1 MEKLRTQTSQ
11 KASYLY
17 KRFINTIMLSD
28 GTIIALSTPQGSGA
42 LGVIRLSGSLALE
55 KTQLYF
61 TPKGNKKWEDFQANN
76 TYLGVFKKDNILI
89 DEVLLTFFK
98 GPHSYTGED
107 VIELSCHGSPYIFQR
122 IISSYLEE
130 GILPAQAGEFTLRAY
145 LNKKM
150 DLSQAEAVS
159 DLISSESAEAH
170 RIAMQQMRGGFS
182 KGMEELR
189 QKLIQFKALIEL
201 ELDFSEEEVNF
212 ADKSQLES
220 LLNELEK
227 EIRALKDSFAYGNV
241 IKKGVPVAI
250 AGKPNVGK
258 SSLINALFNEEKAI
272 VAPIAGTTRDSI
284 EDTLIIEG
292 VQFRFIDTA
301 GLRQTEDAIE
311 SIGVAKAKEKV
322 TQARILLYLYDK
334 TTSDSILVDE
344 IESLYHEK
352 LKVLLI
358 QNKVDLE
365 RNGYDKD
372 FIRKLQQQLSSKI
385 ENISLGI
392 STKEIDTLKP
402 LKKKLIQTVQSLGNN
417 NGLIV
422 NNTRHYHA
430 LGEAL
435 KAIENVKKGI
445 RSDLTGDLL
454 SIDLKEAIEH
464 IGTITGVIDTDQD
477 VLGTIFSQFCI
488 GK

>member
-1 MEKLRTQTSQ
+1 MISE
-11 KASYLY
+11 
-17 KRFINTIMLSD
+17 
-28 GTIIALSTPQGSGA
+28 GTIIALSTASGVGA
-42 LGVIRLSGSLALE
+42 ISLIRLSGSEAISLTDQVFKARS
-55 KTQLYF
+55 
-61 TPKGNKKWEDFQANN
+61 GNKLSSQKSH
-76 TYLGVFKKDNILI
+76 TVHLGEIRDGNSII
-89 DEVLLTFFK
+89 DEVLVSIFK
-98 GPHSYTGED
+98 NPNSYTGEN
-107 VIELSCHGSPYIFQR
+107 VVEISCHGSPYIQQQ
-122 IISSYLEE
+122 IIK
-130 GILPAQAGEFTLRAY
+130 ILIDKGAITAKAGEFTLRAFM
-145 LNKKM
+145 NGKM
-150 DLSQAEAVS
+150 DLSQAEAVA
-159 DLISSESAEAH
+159 DLISSENEASH
-170 RIAMQQMRGGFS
+170 QLAMQQMRGGFS
-182 KGMEELR
+182 KGMEDLR

-220 LLNELEK
+220 LLNELDK
-227 EIRALKDSFAYGNV
+227 EIRTLKDSFAYGNV

-258 SSLINALFNEEKAI
+258 SSLLNALFNEEKAI
-272 VAPIAGTTRDSI
+272 VSPIAGTTRDSI

-334 TTSDSILVDE
+334 TTADSILVDE
-344 IESLYHEK
+344 LESLYHED

-372 FIRKLQQQLSSKI
+372 FSRKLQQQLSSKI
-385 ENISLGI
+385 ENVSLGI

-402 LKKKLIQTVQSLGNN
+402 LKKELIQTVQSLGNN

-445 RSDLTGDLL
+445 QSDLAGDLL

-477 VLGTIFSQFCI
+477 VLGKIFSQFCI

>member
-1 MEKLRTQTSQ
+1 
-11 KASYLY
+11 
-17 KRFINTIMLSD
+17 MLSD

-42 LGVIRLSGSLALE
+42 LGVIRLSGSLAFE
-55 KTQLYF
+55 KTQLFF
-61 TPKGNKKWEDFQANN
+61 TPKGNKKLEDIQANQ
-76 TYLGVFKKDNILI
+76 TYLGVFKNDNVLI

-107 VIELSCHGSPYIFQR
+107 VIELSCHGSPYILQR

-170 RIAMQQMRGGFS
+170 RIAIQQMRGGFS
-182 KGMEELR
+182 KGMKELR

-201 ELDFSEEEVNF
+201 ELDFSEEDVNF

-272 VAPIAGTTRDSI
+272 VSPIAGTTRDSI
-284 EDTLIIEG
+284 EDTLII
-292 VQFRFIDTA
+292 
-301 GLRQTEDAIE
+301 
-311 SIGVAKAKEKV
+311 SI
-322 TQARILLYLYDK
+322 
-334 TTSDSILVDE
+334 
-344 IESLYHEK
+344 H
-352 LKVLLI
+352 
-358 QNKVDLE
+358 
-365 RNGYDKD
+365 
-372 FIRKLQQQLSSKI
+372 
-385 ENISLGI
+385 
-392 STKEIDTLKP
+392 
-402 LKKKLIQTVQSLGNN
+402 
-417 NGLIV
+417 
-422 NNTRHYHA
+422 
-430 LGEAL
+430 
-435 KAIENVKKGI
+435 
-445 RSDLTGDLL
+445 
-454 SIDLKEAIEH
+454 
-464 IGTITGVIDTDQD
+464 
-477 VLGTIFSQFCI
+477 
-488 GK
+488 

>member
-1 MEKLRTQTSQ
+1 LEKLRTQTSQ

-272 VAPIAGTTRDSI
+272 VSPIAGTTRDSI

>member
-1 MEKLRTQTSQ
+1 M
-11 KASYLY
+11 
-17 KRFINTIMLSD
+17 
-28 GTIIALSTPQGSGA
+28 
-42 LGVIRLSGSLALE
+42 
-55 KTQLYF
+55 
-61 TPKGNKKWEDFQANN
+61 
-76 TYLGVFKKDNILI
+76 
-89 DEVLLTFFK
+89 LTFFK

-107 VIELSCHGSPYIFQR
+107 VIELSCHGSPYILQR

-272 VAPIAGTTRDSI
+272 VSPIAGTTRDSI

-301 GLRQTEDAIE
+301 GLRQTEDTIE

-358 QNKVDLE
+358 QNKVDLD
-365 RNGYDKD
+365 RNGYDKN
-372 FIRKLQQQLSSKI
+372 FNRKLQQQLSSKI
-385 ENISLGI
+385 ENVSLGI

-402 LKKKLIQTVQSLGNN
+402 LKKELVQTVQSLGNN

-430 LGEAL
+430 LGKAL
-435 KAIENVKKGI
+435 KAIENIKKGI
-445 RSDLTGDLL
+445 QSDLAGDLL

>member
-1 MEKLRTQTSQ
+1 
-11 KASYLY
+11 
-17 KRFINTIMLSD
+17 MLSD

-55 KTQLYF
+55 KTQLFF
-61 TPKGNKKWEDFQANN
+61 TPKGNKKWEDFQVNHA
-76 TYLGVFKKDNILI
+76 YLGVFKNDNILI

-107 VIELSCHGSPYIFQR
+107 VIELSCHGSPYILKR

-272 VAPIAGTTRDSI
+272 VSPIAGTTRDSI

-358 QNKVDLE
+358 QNKVDLD
-365 RNGYDKD
+365 RNGYDKN
-372 FIRKLQQQLSSKI
+372 FNRKLQQQLSSKI
-385 ENISLGI
+385 ENVSLGI

-402 LKKKLIQTVQSLGNN
+402 LKKELVQTVQSLGNN

-430 LGEAL
+430 LGKAL
-435 KAIENVKKGI
+435 KAIENIKKGI
-445 RSDLTGDLL
+445 QSDLAGDLL

>member
-1 MEKLRTQTSQ
+1 
-11 KASYLY
+11 
-17 KRFINTIMLSD
+17 MLSD

-55 KTQLYF
+55 KTQLFF
-61 TPKGNKKWEDFQANN
+61 TPKRNKKWQDFQGNKA
-76 TYLGVFKKDNILI
+76 YLGEFKNDNILI

-107 VIELSCHGSPYIFQR
+107 VIELSCHGSPYILQR
-122 IISSYLEE
+122 IILSYLEE

-170 RIAMQQMRGGFS
+170 RIAIQQMRGGFS

-201 ELDFSEEEVNF
+201 ELDFGEEEVNF

-272 VAPIAGTTRDSI
+272 VSPIAGTTRDSI

-301 GLRQTEDAIE
+301 GLRQTQDTIE

-352 LKVLLI
+352 LKVILI
-358 QNKVDLE
+358 QNKVDLD
-365 RNGYDKD
+365 RNGYDKN
-372 FIRKLQQQLSSKI
+372 FNRKLQQQLISKI
-385 ENISLGI
+385 ENVSLGI

-402 LKKKLIQTVQSLGNN
+402 LKKELVQTVQSLGNN

-430 LGEAL
+430 LGKAL
-435 KAIENVKKGI
+435 KAIENIKKGI
-445 RSDLTGDLL
+445 QSDLAGDLL

-477 VLGTIFSQFCI
+477 ILEKIFNQFCI

>member
-1 MEKLRTQTSQ
+1 
-11 KASYLY
+11 
-17 KRFINTIMLSD
+17 MLSD

-42 LGVIRLSGSLALE
+42 LGVIRLSGSLAFE
-55 KTQLYF
+55 KTQLFF
-61 TPKGNKKWEDFQANN
+61 TPKGNKKWEDIQANQ
-76 TYLGVFKKDNILI
+76 TYLGVFKNDNVLI

-107 VIELSCHGSPYIFQR
+107 VIELSCHGSPYILQR

-170 RIAMQQMRGGFS
+170 RIAIKQMRGGFS
-182 KGMEELR
+182 KGMKELR

-201 ELDFSEEEVNF
+201 ELDFSEEDVNF

-272 VAPIAGTTRDSI
+272 VSPIAGTTRDSI

-301 GLRQTEDAIE
+301 GLRQTEDTIE

-334 TTSDSILVDE
+334 TTADSILVDE
-344 IESLYHEK
+344 LKSLYHK
-352 LKVLLI
+352 NLKVLLI
-358 QNKVDLE
+358 QNKVDLDH
-365 RNGYDKD
+365 NGYDKN
-372 FIRKLQQQLSSKI
+372 FNRRLQQQLSSKI
-385 ENISLGI
+385 ENVSLGI

-402 LKKKLIQTVQSLGNN
+402 LKKELVQAVQSLGNN
-417 NGLIV
+417 SGLIV
-422 NNTRHYHA
+422 NNARHYHA
-430 LGEAL
+430 LGKAL
-435 KAIENVKKGI
+435 KAIEDIIKGI
-445 RSDLTGDLL
+445 QSDLAGDLL
-454 SIDLKEAIEH
+454 SVDLKEAIEH
-464 IGTITGVIDTDQD
+464 IGTITGVIDTNQD